1 MTKTSVSSD
10 KNVPLQ
16 KHVFVQR
23 DLQERVIYKND
34 SRFEAIRLF
43 HLIYYSMTKK
53 ETFKLG
59 SSL

>member
-43 HLIYYSMTKK
+43 HLIYYMTKK